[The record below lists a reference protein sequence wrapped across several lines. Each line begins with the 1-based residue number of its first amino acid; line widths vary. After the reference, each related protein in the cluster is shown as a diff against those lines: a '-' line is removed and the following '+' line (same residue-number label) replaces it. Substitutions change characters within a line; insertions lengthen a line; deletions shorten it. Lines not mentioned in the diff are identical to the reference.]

1 MKEIK
6 RNLLKPASVIIDVS
20 ASAWTV
26 LLKFGKKISSAFGS
40 FRKWYEKNEWRLTN
54 AWMIHLCLLSALI
67 CAWDRRPVALGAFI
81 ASYALWIVAAK
92 DFRFDADSKD
102 DFEDEIDEEEIDDD
116 FDFDPVPYS
125 DVPDHSDKVT
135 DISSF
140 RKTS

>member
-1 MKEIK
+1 MKKIE

-40 FRKWYEKNEWRLTN
+40 FRKWYEKNEWRLTS

-67 CAWDRRPVALGAFI
+67 SAWDRRPVALGAFI
-81 ASYALWIVAAK
+81 ASYAFWIVAAK
-92 DFRFDADSKD
+92 NFRIDDDLKD
-102 DFEDEIDEEEIDDD
+102 DFEDEIDDD

-125 DVPDHSDKVT
+125 DVPDYSDKVT

-140 RKTS
+140 RKSS